1 MTDPLAKYRS
11 PAGALP
17 AATLTWQLRGAG
29 LEHFGVDGKPERLPA
44 AEPGPREVLT
54 RIDALG
60 LCFSD
65 VKLIGLGAGHPRVS
79 GRDLAAE
86 PVVPGHEVS
95 LTIVAVGAE
104 MRDRFRVGERYIV
117 QADVV
122 FRGEETAYG
131 YALRGGM
138 TQYGTVGE
146 RVLDGDEGCYL
157 IPVHSDPSTLR
168 HAQGRPEQG
177 RGATSSEPALSPAK
191 GQAIGY
197 AEAALTEPW
206 ACVVAAYRVRRRAGL
221 KPDGTA
227 LFIALPGGNYDECVL
242 THGMDSNSSPAT
254 VVAANMAGNFRDWLR
269 GRASE
274 LGFALVESEVA
285 APVEIEHL
293 RAQHAPGGFD
303 DIVVIGADDADL
315 VEAAARHIANGGV
328 MNLVADKPLPRK
340 VEIDVG
346 RIHYDDTDYVGGPG
360 PDIAASYRER
370 DSELGAGPV
379 WFIGAGGPM
388 GQMHVQRALERRET
402 PQVIIATDVDDDRL
416 GALEAKFRESAA
428 QTGKRL
434 LLLNPAK
441 LAASDF
447 EAALRREAPNG
458 FTDIVVLAPVPALI
472 EQATAYLAPGAT
484 LNIFAGL
491 ARGTTAKL
499 DFSSVYRHG
508 VRWVGSS
515 GSRIADLEFTLR
527 ETEQG
532 RLFPNLSVAA
542 VGDITAVREGLEAVK
557 GGRFA
562 GKVVIFPNLE
572 GLALTPLAELRE
584 RLPEVYAQLGPGES
598 WTREAEQALLRARLP
613 RRPEGGSR

>member
-11 PAGALP
+11 PAGDLP

-29 LEHFGVDGKPERLPA
+29 LEHFGVNGKPERLPA

-65 VKLIGLGAGHPRVS
+65 IKLIGLGAGHPRVS

-117 QADVV
+117 QAAVF
-122 FRGEETAYG
+122 FRGESTAYG

-138 TQYGTVGE
+138 TQYGIVGE
-146 RVLDGDEGCYL
+146 HLLDGDEGCYL
-157 IPVHSDPSTLR
+157 LRVHGD
-168 HAQGRPEQG
+168 
-177 RGATSSEPALSPAK
+177 
-191 GQAIGY
+191 IGY

-206 ACVVAAYRVRRRAGL
+206 ACVVAAYRVRRRAEL

-227 LFIALPGGNYDECVL
+227 LFVALPGANCDECVL
-242 THGMDSNSSPAT
+242 THGTDSNSSPAT

-269 GRASE
+269 GRAGE

-285 APVEIEHL
+285 APVEIERL

-315 VEAAARHIANGGV
+315 VEAAARQLANAGV
-328 MNLVADKPLPRK
+328 MNLVADKPLSRK
-340 VEIDVG
+340 VEIDIG
-346 RIHYDDTDYVGGPG
+346 RVHYDDTDYVGGPG
-360 PDIAASYRER
+360 PDLAASYRER

-402 PQVIIATDVDDDRL
+402 LQVVVATDVDDDRL

-428 QTGKRL
+428 KTGKRL
-434 LLLNPAK
+434 LLLNPTK

-499 DFSSVYRHG
+499 DLSSVYLRG
-508 VRWVGSS
+508 MRWVGSS

-532 RLFPNLSVAA
+532 RLSPNLSVAA
-542 VGDITAVREGLEAVK
+542 VGDITAVRDGLEAVK

-562 GKVVIFPNLE
+562 GKVVIFPQIE
-572 GLALTPLAELRE
+572 GLPLTSLGGLRE
-584 RLPEVYAQLGPGES
+584 RLPEVYAQLGAGES